1 MSGRYTTE
9 YRQDMRLLRT
19 KPQLVL
25 VVIIA
30 LVAIAIPFILGMD
43 FRPPMRFPWSAWMTS
58 INLALIA
65 VIGAAAF
72 NLLLGYT
79 HQISVAHAAFLML
92 GTMTA
97 AWFGTL
103 LSWPFFLVLF
113 VSAVSGALVGTVVGL
128 PAIRFRGLYL
138 LIATFGV
145 HFFFLFAYQSFQ
157 VRFFGF
163 HAIRFDAPALPS
175 FVTALPFFEG
185 NVDGEFLIIGNFRW
199 YWMLLLFAVGSVLFM
214 TNVIRTREGRA
225 FQAIAQHDVSASLI
239 GINVVKSKLLAFAVS
254 SAFVALAGAL
264 GAYFLGARG
273 EDSFPFT
280 VVLNFAIMIIVGGFS
295 TMKGAVFGAFFF
307 YLAPVFFE
315 WGNSQLPG
323 LRSIGLLQR
332 YENEVN
338 LAVFGILI
346 IIVLVL
352 RPGGLA
358 GIWDSIKGYFSRWPY
373 ST

>member
-19 KPQLVL
+19 KPQYVLAAL
-25 VVIIA
+25 VVV
-30 LVAIAIPFILGMD
+30 VAIAIPFILGLD
-43 FRPPMRFPWSAWMTS
+43 YRPPMRFPWTAWMTS
-58 INLALIA
+58 INLALVA

-97 AWFGTL
+97 AWFGSL
-103 LSWPFFLVLF
+103 LGWPFFLVLLI
-113 VSAVSGALVGTVVGL
+113 STVSGALVGIVVGL
-128 PAIRFRGLYL
+128 PALRFRGLYL

-157 VRFFGF
+157 VQFFGF
-163 HAIRFDAPALPS
+163 NAIRFPAPVMPS
-175 FVTALPFFEG
+175 WITALPMFEG
-185 NVDGEFLIIGNFRW
+185 NADGEFLIVGNFRW
-199 YWMLLLFAVGSVLFM
+199 YWLLLFFAVASVLFM

-225 FQAIAQHDVSASLI
+225 FQAIAQHDISASLI

-254 SAFVALAGAL
+254 SAFVSLAGAL
-264 GAYFLGARG
+264 GAYYLGARG

-280 VVLNFAIMIIVGGFS
+280 VVLHFAIMIIVGGFS

-307 YLAPVFFE
+307 YLAPVYFE
-315 WGNSQLPG
+315 WANSQLPG
-323 LRSIGLLQR
+323 LRSIALLQR

-338 LAVFGILI
+338 LAIFGILI

-358 GIWDSIKGYFSRWPY
+358 GIWNAIKGYFARWPY